1 METSR
6 RSVGTTPWRG
16 LTALHAGPQ
25 SVAAIV
31 SQHSTEATQN
41 STMNA
46 SMCLTNNKKRKA
58 SIVHLSP
65 VNQERRS
72 LEHLSNFLN
81 NLCLEGI
88 PIDSS

>member
-6 RSVGTTPWRG
+6 GSVGTTPWRG

-25 SVAAIV
+25 TVAAMF
-31 SQHSTEATQN
+31 SQHSTDAMQN
-41 STMNA
+41 SAVNA
-46 SMCLTNNKKRKA
+46 SMCLTNNKKGKA

-65 VNQERRS
+65 VNQKRRS